1 MFSFNK
7 KSLFLV
13 GIIMVFAVV
22 FLFGI
27 YMGYNNRPEVDKIT
41 ALLNKETPPS
51 LISEKLD
58 FGSFW
63 KTWNAIESKYMSSKG
78 LDKQEMIWGATAGLV
93 RSLEDPHSVFFPP
106 KDAEIFESSV
116 RGDFEGVGMEIGS
129 KDNILTVVAPLKG
142 TPADRAGIMAGDKII
157 KIDTIS
163 TVDMLTEEAVR
174 LIRGER
180 GTKVVLTVLREM
192 GDQKSETLDIEIT
205 RDKITI
211 PVLVTEQKENG
222 IFVIELY
229 SFSARSGDAFRE
241 ALQEMTESGSSK
253 LIIDLRGNAGGY
265 LEMAVDITSWFLPAG
280 EIIATE
286 LFGDGKEQFYRSK
299 GYNIFE
305 DLSLVILVNQGSAS
319 ASEIMAGALREHGKA
334 TLVGEKTYGKGS
346 VQELIDIDK
355 GSSLK
360 LTIAR
365 WLTPNGNSISE
376 NGLEP
381 DVEIEL
387 TIEDFKEDRDPQM
400 DKAIE
405 ILSN

>member
-1 MFSFNK
+1 
-7 KSLFLV
+7 
-13 GIIMVFAVV
+13 MVFAVV